1 MTAGGGILHEEM
13 PRRGPG
19 GNIYGF
25 QLWVNLP
32 AARKMTRPRYQEVTA
47 ATIPAATGQGWRARV
62 VAGQVDGVHGPVA
75 GIAADPL
82 YIEIALE
89 PRAEFDL
96 PVPEGHTTLAYVFE
110 GEAAFAGQSVAAVRL
125 AVFGAGDRIEVRC
138 GDAPAR
144 FLLISGAPF
153 HEPIV
158 PYGPF
163 VMNTRQ
169 EIQQALEDLRNGTFV
184 RS

>member
-13 PRRGPG
+13 PRRGPEG
-19 GNIYGF
+19 IIYGF

-32 AARKMTRPRYQEVTA
+32 AARKLTRPRYQEVNA

-62 VAGQVDGVHGPVA
+62 VAGQVDGVLGPVTE
-75 GIAADPL
+75 IAADPL
-82 YIEIALE
+82 YVEIALE
-89 PRAEFDL
+89 PKAEFVL
-96 PVPEGHTTLAYVFE
+96 PVPVGQTTLAYVFE
-110 GEAAFAGQSVAAVRL
+110 GEAEFAGQAVAAVRL
-125 AVFGAGDRIEVRC
+125 AVFGEGDRIEVRG
-138 GDAPAR
+138 GDSPAR
-144 FLLISGAPF
+144 FLLISGTPF